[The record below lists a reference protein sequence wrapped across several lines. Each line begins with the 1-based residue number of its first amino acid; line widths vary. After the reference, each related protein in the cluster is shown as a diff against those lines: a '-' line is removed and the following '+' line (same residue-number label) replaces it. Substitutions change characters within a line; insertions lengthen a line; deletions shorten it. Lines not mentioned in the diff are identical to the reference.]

1 MLSVWSPP
9 SLAPGLQPLQ
19 HNPYTEPLW
28 RAAVAQYERGMAPAE
43 LRIAGKL
50 RNKFH
55 QLEAHPHQ
63 VCVRVRVRVGVCVC
77 MCVSVRIYM

>member
-1 MLSVWSPP
+1 MPCELIESQVYAPVRDTADTLTLS
-9 SLAPGLQPLQ
+9 LLTGLQPLQ

-43 LRIAGKL
+43 HRIASKL

-55 QLEAHPHQ
+55 QLEAQPHQ
-63 VCVRVRVRVGVCVC
+63 V
-77 MCVSVRIYM
+77 SE